1 MFSHNSLFYDLA
13 FLMGPSQP
21 DTIFLHSSPSWGMEI
36 KPWCFLRLVLRDGT
50 HVTPYYCSP
59 CFRWASRMVIHFL
72 TVSQGVE
79 TSIFKSDMCNLSC
92 AFKRSPAHSWRL
104 SITGQLWVCSTLCE
118 LPACRYSLYCGERVE
133 FRVDCILIFVSFS
146 LSGTVLSDLLQPC
159 TQFLFIIKSIK
170 SQTH

>member
-1 MFSHNSLFYDLA
+1 MMFSHNSLFYDLA

-21 DTIFLHSSPSWGMEI
+21 DTIFLHSSPSWGMEV
-36 KPWCFLRLVLRDGT
+36 KPWCFLWLVRWDET

-79 TSIFKSDMCNLSC
+79 TSIFKYGTCNFSC

-104 SITGQLWVCSTLCE
+104 SITGQAALSLLYSVWAPCLSLFPLLRWKSWVQGRLHSNFRFLLSLWDCALWPATTL
-118 LPACRYSLYCGERVE
+118 YTVSLHNKV
-133 FRVDCILIFVSFS
+133 
-146 LSGTVLSDLLQPC
+146 
-159 TQFLFIIKSIK
+159 
-170 SQTH
+170 H